1 MASPFQNLQEG
12 AVLAPVMGLVRPIS
26 IESIRAQGL
35 RAKDQSK
42 SYSNSVREEGYEEWN
57 ILPKTQSRQKSRS
70 SWVWARSVCVGVRTC
85 QKQNREVD
93 VRSNNPIYSD
103 PFLFIYCWR
112 KAFQM
117 LSAAWVKIQF
127 NAFIKFKRKQEVT
140 ADWCSPFL
148 CPPPSHPDEEEPR
161 FAKSIIKR
169 QKES

>member
-70 SWVWARSVCVGVRTC
+70 S
-85 QKQNREVD
+85 
-93 VRSNNPIYSD
+93 
-103 PFLFIYCWR
+103 
-112 KAFQM
+112 
-117 LSAAWVKIQF
+117 
-127 NAFIKFKRKQEVT
+127 
-140 ADWCSPFL
+140 
-148 CPPPSHPDEEEPR
+148 
-161 FAKSIIKR
+161 
-169 QKES
+169 